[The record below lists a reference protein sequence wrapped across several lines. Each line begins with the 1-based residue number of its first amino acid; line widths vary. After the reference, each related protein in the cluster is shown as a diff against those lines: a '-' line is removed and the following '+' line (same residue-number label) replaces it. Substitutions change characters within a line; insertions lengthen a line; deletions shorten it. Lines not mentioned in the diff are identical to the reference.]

1 MKTSAELIMKA
12 NQLMEQAKEARKTE
26 MASIIDDIKKTIAE
40 NGITA
45 EDLGYLPMRKKRE
58 PKVAAEVSAVSTES
72 TGGDQSVTSDAK
84 DGSTEE

>member
-1 MKTSAELIMKA
+1 MKTSTELMQEA
-12 NQLMEQAKEARKTE
+12 NKLMEAAKEARKNE

-58 PKVAAEVSAVSTES
+58 KKIAAEAQSPENASQVLPSES
-72 TGGDQSVTSDAK
+72 Q
-84 DGSTEE
+84 